1 MPLLIPFVI
10 FGGEAK
16 GDVSPP
22 NFGEVDLWFNMHGY
36 FVISH
41 VCLCSCT
48 QYLLAD

>member
-22 NFGEVDLWFNMHGY
+22 NFGEVDLLLLIATGP
-36 FVISH
+36 IS
-41 VCLCSCT
+41 
-48 QYLLAD
+48 DG